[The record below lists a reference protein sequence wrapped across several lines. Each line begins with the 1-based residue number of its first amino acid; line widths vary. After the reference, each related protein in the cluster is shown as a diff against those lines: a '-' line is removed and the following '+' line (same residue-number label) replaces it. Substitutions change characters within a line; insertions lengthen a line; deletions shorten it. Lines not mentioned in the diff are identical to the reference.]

1 MKRLAAR
8 RYAGLLIL
16 SPTAAADPDSQPAD
30 CTQVNILLHVFS
42 SQAQDSARLHRMG
55 REEEMDKKCV
65 CVCVCVL
72 DVCVCVHVCAGRG
85 GLCLENCAGI
95 MYGGN
100 RGVMCIR
107 CVYVMGL
114 EMGIQVMHLPICPIL
129 SYAAWTIRAF
139 NIT

>member
-42 SQAQDSARLHRMG
+42 SRAQDSARLHRMG

-65 CVCVCVL
+65 CVRL
-72 DVCVCVHVCAGRG
+72 DVCVCVSECVRAGARRG
-85 GLCLENCAGI
+85 KESECL
-95 MYGGN
+95 
-100 RGVMCIR
+100 
-107 CVYVMGL
+107 L
-114 EMGIQVMHLPICPIL
+114 
-129 SYAAWTIRAF
+129 
-139 NIT
+139 

>member
-72 DVCVCVHVCAGRG
+72 DVCVCVHVCAGGRAPRG
-85 GLCLENCAGI
+85 RRASVCCEFCVCLC
-95 MYGGN
+95 
-100 RGVMCIR
+100 V
-107 CVYVMGL
+107 CV
-114 EMGIQVMHLPICPIL
+114 
-129 SYAAWTIRAF
+129 RARV
-139 NIT
+139 